1 MDTRLKKTKNWKVL
15 IIALVVMI
23 PALIL
28 VCFYPR
34 MEKSMLE
41 MRQTEQEVKE
51 PAPVIAHSKELS
63 SNFVNY
69 AVEASYYMYGLTIQE
84 ENKELIDF
92 EVLDSNGWINDYYDV
107 HENTEYY
114 AEYTGGIKAVVTKNT
129 DEDLSVLFENSE
141 EKEIFVKDKFAKNYL
156 AYMVLEYNSYGQIVN
171 VGVYGRDDINLDNYG
186 VYQRA
191 KASVEQYEQ
200 NASVYQDPIAAKK
213 VCPADFRVAY
223 LIPES
228 SNFVYSYYVN
238 DVEYYEP
245 IYYFTSNAYINMGVI
260 WIILILAV
268 AVAGMAFVLPL
279 FKKLRTGQ
287 EKVFHLPLEVT
298 GVLFMGGLGAAAG
311 MTELMFFTTLSY
323 MTELAGTAGTIPF
336 VGFALTPSMAYRLL
350 LLVNFIGWS
359 LCFLVDYLAAG
370 AFRQFLCSPV
380 EYVKKHFLCG
390 KIFVRIC
397 RWLKKKGNQLYRYVT
412 EIDISRPLQKS
423 IVKIL
428 VVNLTILMLY
438 SFLIVTHFLG
448 VFSWHDGESILMTG
462 IVLLMLY
469 HLCLYKVMRK
479 QGGKVQ
485 KQYHDVWDAAHE
497 MAEGNLKI
505 ALKEEEL
512 GVMKPIGVELGRVQQ
527 GFSKAV
533 AEEAKSQ
540 SMKTELITNVSH
552 DLKTPLTAIITYV
565 DLLKKEDIT
574 EEERKSYIATLDQK
588 SQRLKVLIEDL
599 FEVSKANSGT
609 ISMNFMEVDV
619 VNLMKQV
626 RLEMEDKI
634 AASGLIF
641 RWNLPEDKVILS
653 LDGQRTYRV
662 FENLLNNI
670 LKYSMP
676 NSRVYIDILK
686 NEQDVQVVFK
696 NMSAEELNFDSERLT
711 ERFVRGDVSRKT
723 EGSGLGLAIVK
734 SFVELQR
741 GKVEVSV
748 DGDLFKVVLV
758 WKR

>member
-41 MRQTEQEVKE
+41 MRQTEQETKE

-260 WIILILAV
+260 WIMLILAA

-279 FKKLRTGQ
+279 FKKIRTGQ

-298 GVLFMGGLGAAAG
+298 GALFMGGLGAAVG
-311 MTELMFFTTLSY
+311 MAELMFFTTLSY

-336 VGFALTPSMAYRLL
+336 VGFALTPKMAYRLL

-359 LCFLVDYLAAG
+359 LCFLVDYMVAG
-370 AFRQFLCSPV
+370 VFRQFLS
-380 EYVKKHFLCG
+380 
-390 KIFVRIC
+390 
-397 RWLKKKGNQLYRYVT
+397 
-412 EIDISRPLQKS
+412 
-423 IVKIL
+423 
-428 VVNLTILMLY
+428 
-438 SFLIVTHFLG
+438 
-448 VFSWHDGESILMTG
+448 
-462 IVLLMLY
+462 
-469 HLCLYKVMRK
+469 
-479 QGGKVQ
+479 
-485 KQYHDVWDAAHE
+485 
-497 MAEGNLKI
+497 
-505 ALKEEEL
+505 
-512 GVMKPIGVELGRVQQ
+512 
-527 GFSKAV
+527 
-533 AEEAKSQ
+533 
-540 SMKTELITNVSH
+540 
-552 DLKTPLTAIITYV
+552 
-565 DLLKKEDIT
+565 
-574 EEERKSYIATLDQK
+574 
-588 SQRLKVLIEDL
+588 
-599 FEVSKANSGT
+599 
-609 ISMNFMEVDV
+609 
-619 VNLMKQV
+619 
-626 RLEMEDKI
+626 
-634 AASGLIF
+634 
-641 RWNLPEDKVILS
+641 
-653 LDGQRTYRV
+653 
-662 FENLLNNI
+662 
-670 LKYSMP
+670 LKYFRHHAS
-676 NSRVYIDILK
+676 
-686 NEQDVQVVFK
+686 
-696 NMSAEELNFDSERLT
+696 
-711 ERFVRGDVSRKT
+711 
-723 EGSGLGLAIVK
+723 
-734 SFVELQR
+734 
-741 GKVEVSV
+741 
-748 DGDLFKVVLV
+748 
-758 WKR
+758 